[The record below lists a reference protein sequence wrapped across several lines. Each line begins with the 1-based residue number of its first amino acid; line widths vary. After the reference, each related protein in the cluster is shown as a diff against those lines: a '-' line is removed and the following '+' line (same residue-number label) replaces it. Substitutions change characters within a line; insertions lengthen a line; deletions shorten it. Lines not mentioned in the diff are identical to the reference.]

1 MVSRQLAFKDI
12 HDLFGFRIVV
22 DTIKDCYEVL
32 GIIHSLWKPMP
43 GRFKDY
49 IAMPKENLYQS
60 LHTTVIRQ
68 NSMPAE
74 IQIRTFE
81 MHNVCEYGIA
91 AHWSYKEKHREFNS
105 NEMEKFSWIRQ
116 MLELQKE
123 LEDPNEFLDAL
134 KLDLSEEEIFV
145 FTPKGDVKRLA
156 SKYSS

>member
-1 MVSRQLAFKDI
+1 
-12 HDLFGFRIVV
+12 
-22 DTIKDCYEVL
+22 
-32 GIIHSLWKPMP
+32 MP

-91 AHWSYKEKHREFNS
+91 AHWSYKESIENLILMK
-105 NEMEKFSWIRQ
+105 MEKFSWIRQ

-156 SKYSS
+156 SESTALDFAFAIHTDIGSATIGVKVNGRIVLFKKAPVRRYC